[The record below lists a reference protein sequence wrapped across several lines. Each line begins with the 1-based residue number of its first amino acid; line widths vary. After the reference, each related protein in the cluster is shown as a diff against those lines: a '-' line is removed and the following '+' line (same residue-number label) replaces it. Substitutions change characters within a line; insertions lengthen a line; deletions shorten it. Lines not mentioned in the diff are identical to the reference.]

1 MYFRSPSQSLAH
13 DRNLTSYYKS
23 LQEQQA
29 RGELQDG
36 LILPT
41 SPAAAETVADAAAR
55 YDMLATDLSDTL
67 LHEPYPAA
75 ARAAAAVAA
84 AATGSKQHGQQQ
96 QQQPTTGS
104 GRQRRRTSSSNSS
117 VEQQHQQQRRR
128 QPGTQ
133 NSSGGAS

>member
-41 SPAAAETVADAAAR
+41 SPAAAQTVADAAAR

-67 LHEPYPAA
+67 LHEPYSAA
-75 ARAAAAVAA
+75 AGAAAAVAA
-84 AATGSKQHGQQQ
+84 AATGSKQHGQ